1 MAGATTELANR
12 EDRKAGTGAMATVST
27 TPGAWVAVAG
37 ADFGEDGA
45 ASVRVMVRSEVP
57 ARIEIV
63 PDSADGEAAAVID
76 IPACDTDTEATA
88 ELTERLT
95 GKHDVFF
102 RFSESGTA
110 LLGWQFRQGR
120 R

>member
-12 EDRKAGTGAMATVST
+12 EDRKSGTGAMATVST
-27 TPGAWVAVAG
+27 TPGGWVAVAG

-45 ASVRVMVRSEVP
+45 ASVCVTVRSEVP
-57 ARIEIV
+57 ARIEIL
-63 PDSADGEAAAVID
+63 PDSADGEPAAVIE

-88 ELTERLT
+88 ELTELLT
-95 GKHDVFF
+95 GKHDVYF

-110 LLGWQFRQGR
+110 LLEWQFR
-120 R
+120 